1 MIRLIAVLAL
11 AGSAVATQ
19 LQSAEAAELY
29 QSKEWLSA
37 HANGGSPGDI
47 AGMQDLKNTDPNAF
61 AVVQALL
68 TKQSMGL
75 LDPSNPSA
83 SFADGAGKKMGS
95 FAEEAEKQ
103 GLTN

>member
-1 MIRLIAVLAL
+1 MMIRLIAVLAL
-11 AGSAVATQ
+11 AGSAVATE

-37 HANGGSPGDI
+37 HVKGGTPADI

-75 LDPSNPSA
+75 LDPSNPTA
-83 SFADGAGKKMGS
+83 SFADGAPHKHSS
-95 FAEEAEKQ
+95 FAE
-103 GLTN
+103 